1 MPLNDN
7 ITNPLPRKVCTVCG
21 KSKQIEKKFWRK
33 RDGTRFDIC
42 KDCACKGIDNSKP
55 ETFLWILKE
64 ADVPFIERKWVELC
78 KKRYKR
84 DPFKFGPAS
93 VIGTYLQIMWTP
105 MYRDYHWKD
114 TQLIQDKTVEYNMQQ
129 AKIMRKAEEAH
140 EVGRELLADLNID
153 STMNIGVPSGVPE
166 DDDDVEFELESKV
179 EEDTVS
185 EPPPP
190 KPKPEPKPTPRP
202 EPVTEPQESVTL
214 MSTEEQRILKELTP
228 EETEMLLM
236 KWGDSFTPSE
246 WVKMEDMFQKYCN
259 EYEMDVDRE
268 EVLKSLCKTNINMQ
282 RCLDASD
289 AQNATKFSS
298 MFDQLRKSGAFT
310 TAQKKEEK
318 QRYLDSV
325 GELVAAV
332 EREGGI
338 IKNFNSEFEV
348 SEDKVDLTLK
358 DMQSYTYN
366 LVKNEMGLGTL
377 IESYIKKLDESMHND
392 KANTS
397 FDDLY
402 TSIMDEQEAQ
412 EEAEANA
419 YLDNLADN
427 VRKSAD
433 AIFDKIG
440 DGDVFNGS

>member
-21 KSKQIEKKFWRK
+21 KAKQIEKKFWRK

-42 KDCACKGIDNSKP
+42 KECACEGIDNSKP

-64 ADVPFIERKWVELC
+64 ADVPFIEEKWIDLC

-84 DPFKFGPAS
+84 DPFRFGPSS
-93 VIGTYLQIMWTP
+93 VIGTYLQVMWTP
-105 MYRDYHWKD
+105 RYIDYHYDDAQSIKEKN
-114 TQLIQDKTVEYNMQQ
+114 TQRDMKHAEIVENAKRAQ
-129 AKIMRKAEEAH
+129 AASK
-140 EVGRELLADLNID
+140 ELMADLDISPTID
-153 STMNIGVPSGVPE
+153 IGVPSGCEEDE
-166 DDDDVEFELESKV
+166 DDIEFELE
-179 EEDTVS
+179 
-185 EPPPP
+185 
-190 KPKPEPKPTPRP
+190 
-202 EPVTEPQESVTL
+202 EPVTEDVISKPPVAKPEPEPESEPVIEPPKPQEPVTL
-214 MSTEEQRILKELTP
+214 MSTEERRILEELTP

-338 IKNFNSEFEV
+338 IEKFDSYFEV
-348 SEDKVDLTLK
+348 SDDKVDLTLK

-419 YLDNLADN
+419 YLDNLADS

-433 AIFDKIG
+433 AILDKIG
-440 DGDVFNGS
+440 DGGV